1 MTLAELFADYQNLP
15 EYSGKM
21 LDKVDCVGLFGD
33 RPINIAATRG
43 AVQELALLVDHGAD
57 VNDPGEH
64 GYRPL
69 HNAVEQGKLDA
80 VKWLLERGANKT
92 LRNVQGDTPF
102 DLALILGEAKIANIL
117 SD

>member
-1 MTLAELFADYQNLP
+1 MTLTELFADYQNLP

-21 LDKVDCVGLFGD
+21 LDKVDCVSLFGD
-33 RPINIAATRG
+33 KPINIAATRG
-43 AVQELALLVDHGAD
+43 AVEELALLVHHGAD
-57 VNDPGEH
+57 VNNPGEH

-80 VKWLLERGANKT
+80 VTWLLERGANKT
-92 LRNVQGDTPF
+92 MKNAQGDTPY
-102 DLALILGEAKIANIL
+102 DLALILGEVKIANIL